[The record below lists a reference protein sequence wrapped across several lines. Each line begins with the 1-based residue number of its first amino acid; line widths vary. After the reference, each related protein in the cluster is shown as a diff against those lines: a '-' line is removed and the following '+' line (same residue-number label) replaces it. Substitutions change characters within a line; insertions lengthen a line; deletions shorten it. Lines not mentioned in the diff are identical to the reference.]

1 MDWQKKT
8 VSFKDNGQMITLNG
22 HYFKYIHCSL
32 ALQGFLHG
40 VATEDVTRHQLHSWV
55 LSPVEDS
62 ELKQVLQ

>member
-1 MDWQKKT
+1 
-8 VSFKDNGQMITLNG
+8 MITLNG